1 MTAILGPRFLAS
13 AFASGPSLLILLAL
27 ILRKFTSFDP
37 GKEAIQKLATI
48 VVYAMVI
55 NVFFFGVELFT
66 GPYSDM
72 PHHVHAF
79 QYMFLGLDGY
89 GALRPWMWAGQV
101 LTISAVTLLLIPKI
115 RRQEK
120 YLAVL
125 CVAVVTAIWIEKGLA
140 MVVTGFIPSPLGKIT
155 EYSPTAPEIAITLG
169 VYALGF
175 FVLTVLYRIVLSVR
189 EQVHAT

>member
-1 MTAILGPRFLAS
+1 
-13 AFASGPSLLILLAL
+13 
-27 ILRKFTSFDP
+27 
-37 GKEAIQKLATI
+37 
-48 VVYAMVI
+48 
-55 NVFFFGVELFT
+55 
-66 GPYSDM
+66 
-72 PHHVHAF
+72 
-79 QYMFLGLDGY
+79 
-89 GALRPWMWAGQV
+89 MWAGQV